1 MQTCPLLLWVIN
13 IVMLSGDGEG
23 SLTWN
28 SNISCTEQKQNDPTK
43 SVQFIQGHNE
53 AEAWGGPQLEP
64 HPQTPERK
72 KSHRVFAIHDVLSLS
87 ALIILSGI
95 SRFYLFTYSSF
106 IFQTNI
112 SFVSLFLDKITIAFF
127 PPMFESSAS
136 KQLEVASSRTWLLAC
151 RFLTQGAPLHSNPVG
166 GTPNSNS
173 PTRVLQLKAR
183 EKRKRCRNCWV
194 RGETLPFCMRNET
207 RVKKKKGRWKATQKK
222 ESKAAKIFPTQSCN

>member
-43 SVQFIQGHNE
+43 SVQFIRGHNE

-72 KSHRVFAIHDVLSLS
+72 KSHWVFAIHDVLLLS

-112 SFVSLFLDKITIAFF
+112 SFVS
-127 PPMFESSAS
+127 SN
-136 KQLEVASSRTWLLAC
+136 C
-151 RFLTQGAPLHSNPVG
+151 RFRWCFFFWFCFLLKSTRSLHAVCILPQQGALLLPSL
-166 GTPNSNS
+166 
-173 PTRVLQLKAR
+173 LQTWNFPWL
-183 EKRKRCRNCWV
+183 CW
-194 RGETLPFCMRNET
+194 
-207 RVKKKKGRWKATQKK
+207 GRD
-222 ESKAAKIFPTQSCN
+222 